1 MYLMIP
7 WEVMML
13 RMGLQLR
20 YEDIKYLDSVFM
32 RGIES
37 EGHLLVV
44 LRLRLSW
51 SIFTTVGVMVRAR
64 EKTQGSYR
72 GCPSCILQRQ
82 GRTETSRLK

>member
-13 RMGLQLR
+13 RKRLQLR
-20 YEDIKYLDSVFM
+20 YEDIMYIDSVFM
-32 RGIES
+32 QGTES

-44 LRLRLSW
+44 LRLGLSW
-51 SIFTTVGVMVRAR
+51 SIFTTVSVMVRGR